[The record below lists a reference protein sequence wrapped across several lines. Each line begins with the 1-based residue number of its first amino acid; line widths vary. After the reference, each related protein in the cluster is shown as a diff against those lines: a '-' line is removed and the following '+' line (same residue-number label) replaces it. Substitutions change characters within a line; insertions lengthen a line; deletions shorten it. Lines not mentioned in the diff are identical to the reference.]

1 MALGSRGRTIALV
14 FGGVLGF
21 SAIAGWVIGGD
32 GEQIDTITA
41 ESDGTLPNGGMS
53 SELDGRP
60 LPDLELAA
68 LDGTKVNLSS
78 LGGDGVPLLINL
90 WAESCKACRDEMPD
104 LERASQEFGDRLH
117 IVGLNVEDS
126 ASQASDYADKV
137 GVTYQILIDPANLV
151 LNEFQVPAL
160 PATLI
165 VGGDGVIQHLHL
177 GVLTADRLRTL
188 VPEELGQ

>member
-53 SELDGRP
+53 SELDGQA
-60 LPDLELAA
+60 LPDLELAS
-68 LDGTKVNLSS
+68 LDGTRVNMAS
-78 LGGDGVPLLINL
+78 LGGDGVPMLINL
-90 WAESCKACRDEMPD
+90 WAESCRACRDEMPEFE
-104 LERASQEFGDRLH
+104 LAHQELGDSLR
-117 IVGLNVEDS
+117 IIGLNVEDS
-126 ASQASDYADKV
+126 ASQAGDYADKV
-137 GVTYQILIDPANLV
+137 GVTYEVLVDPAGLT
-151 LNEFQVPAL
+151 LNEFKVPAL

-165 VGGDGVIQHLHL
+165 IGADGVIQHLHL
-177 GVLTADRLRTL
+177 GVLTADRIRTL